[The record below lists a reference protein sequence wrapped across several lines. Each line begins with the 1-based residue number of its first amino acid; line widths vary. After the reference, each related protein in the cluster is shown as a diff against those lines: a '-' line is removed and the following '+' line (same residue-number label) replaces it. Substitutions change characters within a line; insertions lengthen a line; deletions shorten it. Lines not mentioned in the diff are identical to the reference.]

1 MGFLEQRFPEGISY
15 GSAGG
20 PGFDTRVHELDS
32 GQFQKIRRRSQARR
46 TFDVAEQVKTLAQM
60 IDIRDFYLS
69 IGGVAND
76 FRFKDWTDYT
86 SNADNVSSPL
96 STDQPC
102 SPATG
107 DGTNK
112 DFQMIKVYSR
122 GSFTHTR
129 TILKPVDGT
138 GLVSVDDT
146 PQVSGFSINYATG
159 VITFTS
165 APSAGEVIKW
175 GAEYDVPVGFAMELD
190 RQIAIAIEFFDGGEI
205 PDIPLVETLNPD
217 AVSEVV
223 PMRGAKNHG
232 TISASITI
240 AQSDAGF
247 HVVAPDTASLQV
259 KLPQT
264 ANMPAGGPWFAVKN
278 TGSQSIDVATSGG
291 TPIIT
296 VAVGAMAE
304 LWLGFDS
311 GGSKVWI
318 GK

>member
-20 PGFDTRVHELDS
+20 PGFDTRVIELDS
-32 GQFQKIRRRSQARR
+32 GQFQKIRRRSQSRR
-46 TFDVAEQVKTLAQM
+46 RFNVAEQVKTLAQM
-60 IDIRDFYLS
+60 MEIRDFYLAV
-69 IGGVAND
+69 GGVANA

-86 SNADNVSSPL
+86 SSSDNVSSPL

-112 DFQMIKVYSR
+112 DFQMIKVYSE

-138 GLVSVDDT
+138 GLVSIDDVA
-146 PQVSGFSINYATG
+146 QGSGFSINYATG

-165 APSAGEVIKW
+165 APAAGEVIKW
-175 GAEYDVPVGFAMELD
+175 GAEFDVPVTFGMEIDQELS
-190 RQIAIAIEFFDGGEI
+190 IAIQFFDGGDI
-205 PDIPLVETLNPD
+205 PDVPLVEELNPN

-247 HVVAPDTASLQV
+247 HIIGPDTASLQV

-264 ANMPAGGPWFAVKN
+264 ANMPTGGPWFAVKN
-278 TGSQSIDVATSGG
+278 TGTQSIDVAASDG

-296 VAVGAMAE
+296 VVVGGMAE
-304 LWLGFDS
+304 MWLGFDS